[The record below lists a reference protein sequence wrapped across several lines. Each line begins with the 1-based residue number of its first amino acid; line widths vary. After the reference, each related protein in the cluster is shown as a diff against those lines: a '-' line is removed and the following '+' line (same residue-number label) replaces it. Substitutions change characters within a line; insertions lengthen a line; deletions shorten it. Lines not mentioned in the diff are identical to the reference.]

1 MVIVKCL
8 NYCNFFWY
16 IKAINKHQTVKL
28 VFPCV
33 FNNVITVGHCNQHT
47 TSGYN
52 LSALIAIASSYQLY
66 GLRLTYLVGEAIT
79 QPG

>member
-1 MVIVKCL
+1 MLSLSDI
-8 NYCNFFWY
+8 
-16 IKAINKHQTVKL
+16 AINY
-28 VFPCV
+28 
-33 FNNVITVGHCNQHT
+33 T

-52 LSALIAIASSYQLY
+52 VSALIAIASSYQLY